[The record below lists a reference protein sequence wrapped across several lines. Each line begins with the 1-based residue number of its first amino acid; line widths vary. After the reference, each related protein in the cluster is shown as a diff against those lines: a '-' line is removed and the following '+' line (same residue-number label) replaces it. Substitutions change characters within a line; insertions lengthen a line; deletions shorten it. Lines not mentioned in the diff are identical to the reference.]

1 MNVINPGTAGERL
14 LPTMPMEAIKLRKG
28 DVFRHVSAGGGGF
41 GPAFQRAAAD
51 VLEDVREGKVTVEAA
66 RELYG
71 VALEPGTMTLDV
83 DGTRALRSDLERRA
97 S

>member
-1 MNVINPGTAGERL
+1 MNILNPGTPHERV

-41 GPAFQRAAAD
+41 GSPCDREPAS
-51 VLEDVREGKVTVEAA
+51 VLEDVREGKVSLAGA
-66 RELYG
+66 REQYG
-71 VALEPGTMTLDV
+71 IVV
-83 DGTRALRSDLERRA
+83 DNMSFAIDERQTDQLRAAKRRRA